1 MALIEN
7 LEHEGWETFLR
18 NCFRYTLELLQND
31 RYGFS
36 GSSTDDLKSWL
47 AVGGIAR
54 VQYHLADQGKMRG
67 FSVDHQE
74 SIRKCVED
82 LAKEHRIALLNLM
95 AKGTIPGS
103 PQEALASCGFSAM
116 ELNDLLDRLERGER
130 PFEVLM
136 YAQGYSEEDVA
147 GIYRIIDQW
156 LMLNHQTVARHSS
169 S

>member
-18 NCFRYTLELLQND
+18 NCFRYTLELLQDD

-54 VQYHLADQGKMRG
+54 VQHHLADQAKMRG
-67 FSVDHQE
+67 FSVDH
-74 SIRKCVED
+74 
-82 LAKEHRIALLNLM
+82 
-95 AKGTIPGS
+95 
-103 PQEALASCGFSAM
+103 
-116 ELNDLLDRLERGER
+116 

-136 YAQGYSEEDVA
+136 YAQGYSEEDVS
-147 GIYRIIDQW
+147 RS
-156 LMLNHQTVARHSS
+156 V
-169 S
+169 